1 MDKIRF
7 LFRRKYEWLF
17 VITILAAVLVI
28 SHLFENKI
36 AFFNFYFLPVIIAG
50 YMMGARQAAMGALMC
65 IIYVVL
71 FTLARPEAM
80 TLPHQMSDYYLYL
93 TAWGGFLI
101 LAGVVVGRQNDNL
114 NREIERSN
122 RLNDQLRRNQDELN
136 EAHEALKGYSGRLE
150 EKVRD
155 RTAELEALNRELQD
169 AKESADRANRVKSE
183 FLANMSHEIRTP
195 MNAIIGMGDLLL
207 TTPLSPVQQEYIT
220 IVRSSSRSLLNLIN
234 DILDVSKIEA
244 GKLDFESTP
253 FSIRELIDEV
263 SDMFM
268 VKAQNP
274 AIEFIVDVD
283 PDVPTRIVADPYRL
297 RQVLVNL
304 VSNAFKFTSRG
315 QICLSVTVST
325 FSEEDF
331 ELMFQVED
339 TGIGIDPALGGKLF
353 ESFSQA
359 DSSITRKYGGTGL
372 GLAICRKIIHMMG
385 GDIRVTGEPGAG
397 TTFTF
402 TIRAGYL
409 DEEEDVPALAS
420 DGRDIHIL
428 VADKSPRARKV
439 LAQMLGRFGFRFK
452 SAADTENAGALI
464 DAHREDP
471 FDILILGEALEPDAG
486 KTARDRLV
494 SLCPR
499 PPAVLLLRSFHDL
512 NHDDPAGALTLS
524 KPVKESTL
532 FDALMTARGFRPERS
547 GVPGGDPRTARVL
560 SGVHLLLVEDNPVN
574 RMIAMELLRLAG
586 ASVDT
591 AETGRVALHKLRE
604 STYDGVLMDVQ
615 MPDMDGL
622 EAARRIRQDLSLAE
636 LPVIAMTANALS
648 GDREACLQAGMN
660 DYVSKPIDS
669 RRLLSVLK
677 KNLTIGDR
685 NHETPPESPSEARTK
700 PPVLDVD
707 KAVARLGA
715 SREFYDTMLRE
726 YGTCF
731 AGFEDEIRSALTG
744 EDIARARLT
753 AHSLKGAAANLGAE
767 ELLASAARLESA
779 LIDEDRP
786 RIEKTL
792 SETAQAFERF
802 RIEADRITGEA

>member
-1 MDKIRF
+1 MNKIRF
-7 LFRRKYEWLF
+7 FFRRKYEWLF
-17 VITILAAVLVI
+17 VITILAAILVI

-65 IIYVVL
+65 IIYVIL

-122 RLNDQLRRNQDELN
+122 RLNEQLRRNQDELN
-136 EAHEALKGYSGRLE
+136 EAHEALKGYSGQLE

-155 RTAELEALNRELQD
+155 RTAELETLNQELQE
-169 AKESADRANRVKSE
+169 AKESADQANRVKSE

-244 GKLDFESTP
+244 GKLEFENTP
-253 FSIRELIDEV
+253 FSIRELIDDV
-263 SDMFM
+263 ADMFM
-268 VKAQNP
+268 VNTRKP
-274 AIEFIVDVD
+274 SIEFVVDVD
-283 PDVPTRIVADPYRL
+283 PDVPARIVADPFRL

-315 QICLSVTVST
+315 QICLSVMVST

-331 ELMFQVED
+331 ELVFQVED
-339 TGIGIDPALGGKLF
+339 TGIGIDPALTGKLF

-372 GLAICRKIIHMMG
+372 GLSICRKIVHMMG
-385 GDIRVTGEPGAG
+385 GDIRVTSTPGAG

-409 DEEEDVPALAS
+409 DEEEDAPAMAAN
-420 DGRDIHIL
+420 GRDIHIL
-428 VADKSPRARKV
+428 VADINPRSRKV
-439 LAQMLGRFGFRFK
+439 LTQMLGRFGFRFK
-452 SAADTENAGALI
+452 AAADAKSARALI
-464 DAHREDP
+464 ESHQEDP
-471 FDILILGEALEPDAG
+471 FDILILGDALDPKAG
-486 KTARDRLV
+486 ETTRDLLL

-499 PPAVLLLRSFHDL
+499 PPAVVLLRSFHDL
-512 NHDDPAGALTLS
+512 RPGDSAESLTLS

-532 FDALMTARGFRPERS
+532 FDTIMNARGFQPERS
-547 GVPGGDPRTARVL
+547 RLPGGDRHTAQVL
-560 SGVHLLLVEDNPVN
+560 AGVHLLLVEDNPVN
-574 RMIAMELLRLAG
+574 RMIAMELLRLTG
-586 ASVDT
+586 AEVDT
-591 AETGRVALHKLRE
+591 AETGRVALDKLRD
-604 STYDGVLMDVQ
+604 TAYDGVLMDIQ

-622 EAARRIRQDLSLAE
+622 EATRCIRRDLNLAD
-636 LPVIAMTANALS
+636 LPIIAMTANALS
-648 GDREACLQAGMN
+648 GDRDACLRAGMN

-677 KNLTIGDR
+677 KNLMLGDR
-685 NHETPPESPSEARTK
+685 SGDASQADPPETPTGPAI
-700 PPVLDVD
+700 LDVE
-707 KAVARLGA
+707 KALARLGS

-731 AGFEDEIRSALTG
+731 AGFADEIKSALTG
-744 EDIARARLT
+744 GDIAQARLT

-767 ELLASAARLESA
+767 ELLGSAARLEEA
-779 LIDEDRP
+779 CVDEDLP
-786 RIEKTL
+786 RIESTL
-792 SETAQAFERF
+792 LETAEAFKRF
-802 RIEADRITGEA
+802 RIEADRITGAS